1 MALNGDDVGVNLHRE
16 DNPFLEIYALAR
28 MVGDLP
34 QFTDALKLATDK
46 VPEGTPPAHWISAFV
61 MGLFDPAFVVV
72 GGPGTK
78 TTADGYEFPRA
89 VGLSISSN
97 TNMGLSDL
105 AMILD
110 KHSKELKNAVND
122 SIEEAF
128 Q

>member
-1 MALNGDDVGVNLHRE
+1 MALNGDDVNINLHRE
-16 DNPFLEIYALAR
+16 DNPFLEIYELAR
-28 MVGDLP
+28 MIGDMP
-34 QFTDALKLATDK
+34 QFNDALKLATDK
-46 VPEGTPPAHWISAFV
+46 VPKGTPPAHWISTFV

-72 GGPGTK
+72 GGPGTR
-78 TTADGYEFPRA
+78 TTADGYTLPMA
-89 VGLSISSN
+89 VGLVISSN

-110 KHSKELKNAVND
+110 KHSKELKNAVDD